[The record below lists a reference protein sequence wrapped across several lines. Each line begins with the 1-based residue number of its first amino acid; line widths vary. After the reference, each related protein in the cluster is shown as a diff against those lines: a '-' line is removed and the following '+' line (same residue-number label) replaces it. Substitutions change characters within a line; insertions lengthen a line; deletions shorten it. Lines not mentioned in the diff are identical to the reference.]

1 MAGNEN
7 LPAAA
12 DALPVFFIAGPCA
25 AVIIPAYPA
34 CRALAGLTEFAAG
47 TAKEHRR
54 IPELPPE
61 PATGNP
67 YRYESGGTGFR
78 LMLPNR
84 RDLQFSGPPDLNM
97 QQ

>member
-1 MAGNEN
+1 MKIYLWRLMRFRYFS
-7 LPAAA
+7 LPA
-12 DALPVFFIAGPCA
+12 LVA
-25 AVIIPAYPA
+25 AVIVPAYPA
-34 CRALAGLTEFAAG
+34 CRALPGLTEFAAG

-78 LMLPNR
+78 LMLPDR
-84 RDLQFSGPPDLNM
+84 RDLQFSGPSDLNM

>member
-1 MAGNEN
+1 MKIYLRRLMRFRYFSWPALV
-7 LPAAA
+7 LPSSFPLIRPAR
-12 DALPVFFIAGPCA
+12 ALP
-25 AVIIPAYPA
+25 
-34 CRALAGLTEFAAG
+34 GLTEFAAG

-84 RDLQFSGPPDLNM
+84 RDLQFSGPPDLKM